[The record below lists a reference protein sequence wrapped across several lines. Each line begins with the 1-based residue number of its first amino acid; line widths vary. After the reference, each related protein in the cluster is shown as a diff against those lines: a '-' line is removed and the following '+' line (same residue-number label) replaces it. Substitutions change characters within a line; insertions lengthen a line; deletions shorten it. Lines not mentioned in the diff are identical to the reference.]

1 MTVALFT
8 HRSSIG
14 TTLLDVPSYNR
25 CVQHTCVVMC
35 RAVALLF
42 LPMLSLM
49 PSHNSLTPHT
59 SHLSVK
65 CTGALLTHRSSPRT
79 HMSALPAKMH
89 RQKWTPHT
97 KWRQKSWPWKVSNH
111 LEASVERLSV
121 PCCWGTRT
129 TLSTCCEQ
137 PSAPAAN
144 NPQHLLRTTLSTC
157 CAASFY
163 SFASS
168 NVSFIC
174 R

>member
-14 TTLLDVPSYNR
+14 TTLLDVPSYNC

-35 RAVALLF
+35 RAVTLLF

-65 CTGALLTHRSSPRT
+65 CTGALLTHRSSPHT
-79 HMSALPAKMH
+79 HMPALPAKMH

-97 KWRQKSWPWKVSNH
+97 KWCQKRWPWKVSNH
-111 LEASVERLSV
+111 LEASMERLSV

-129 TLSTCCEQ
+129 NL
-137 PSAPAAN
+137 N
-144 NPQHLLRTTLSTC
+144 TC
-157 CAASFY
+157 CAANCIQLRLQMVL
-163 SFASS
+163 SFA
-168 NVSFIC
+168 VVFHIG
-174 R
+174 